1 MKSLRELMCNCRRL
15 NWWRTLYQRKR
26 LQPDELLTLL
36 ILMLIA
42 LLLLNGCTTMDCQP
56 EFTPNPQLLQTL
68 FSNPNT
74 LINHPAG
81 MVDCVSFS
89 CRAAF

>member
-15 NWWRTLYQRKR
+15 SWWRNR

-36 ILMLIA
+36 ILVLIA
-42 LLLLNGCTTMDCQP
+42 VLLLLSSCQSLECRP
-56 EFTPNPQLLQTL
+56 SLVPRLPALSSPNL
-68 FSNPNT
+68 S
-74 LINHPAG
+74 INHPAG
-81 MVDCVSFS
+81 MVDNVSFS

>member
-15 NWWRTLYQRKR
+15 SWWRNR

-36 ILMLIA
+36 ILVLIA
-42 LLLLNGCTTMDCQP
+42 VLLLNGCATMDCQP
-56 EFTPNPQLLQTL
+56 GFTPNPQLLQTL
-68 FSNPNT
+68 LSNPNT

-81 MVDCVSFS
+81 TVDNVSFS